1 MGHDLSDAETERWP
15 PSELAAHEAI
25 HKGGP
30 DVSKLAW
37 KSAFVLSAALLA
49 APICA
54 EPATAQTPKKGGIL
68 KFVVPDEPP
77 SYDGH
82 RETTFALA
90 HPFAP
95 FYSTLIRINPEDK
108 AAKEIICDLCT
119 EMAKPTDGGKTYT
132 FKIRQGVKFHD
143 GSALT
148 AKDVLASFQRI
159 VFPTQGVSSARKEQ
173 FSMVESITAPDD
185 QTVVFKLK
193 HPSGAFIP
201 ALAGPFNWIYS
212 KAILD
217 KDQHWYEKNVMGS
230 GPFIFETHQA
240 GAVVKGKRNPNYYH
254 AGKPY
259 LDGFEAIFAKTQTL
273 RVQAIRGD
281 QAAAEFRG
289 FPPKSRDDLV
299 AALGKDITVQES
311 DWNCVLLVTPNS
323 KRKPFDDARVRRA
336 LTLAVDRWGGSKD
349 LSKIAI
355 VKAVGGVVFPG
366 HPLAAKKEEL
376 EKLAGYWPDINKSR
390 AEAKRLLKEAGVP
403 DLKFTLHNR
412 GVDQPYTIVGTWLI
426 DQWKQVGITVEQ
438 KVEPTGPFYASLNAG
453 NFDVTTDFNCQ
464 AVVNPLSDTSKF
476 LPTDGAQY
484 GKFEDAE
491 LVKLYQAMN
500 QTGDEAE
507 QRRLMR
513 AYEKRVLDEQAYNHI
528 TLWWY
533 RIIPHRSYMKGW
545 NITPSHYLNQDLSVV
560 WIDK

>member
-1 MGHDLSDAETERWP
+1 MGGRTVKSSCWKSTLPLLAG
-15 PSELAAHEAI
+15 LAAL
-25 HKGGP
+25 GVWSLP
-30 DVSKLAW
+30 
-37 KSAFVLSAALLA
+37 
-49 APICA
+49 A
-54 EPATAQTPKKGGIL
+54 EAQTPKKGGIL

-77 SYDGH
+77 SSDGH

-90 HPFAP
+90 HPWAP
-95 FYSTLIRINPEDK
+95 FYSLLIRIDPEDK
-108 AAKEIICDLCT
+108 AAQAIVCDLCT
-119 EMAKPTDGGKTYT
+119 EMPKPTDGGKTYT
-132 FKIRQGVKFHD
+132 FKIRPGVKFHD

-148 AKDVLASFQRI
+148 AKDVQASFQRI
-159 VFPTQGVSSARKEQ
+159 VFPQQGVSSARKAQ
-173 FSMVESITAPDD
+173 FTMVESITAPDD

-201 ALAGPFNWIYS
+201 AVANPFNWIYA

-217 KDQHWYEKNVMGS
+217 KDQHWFEKNVMGS
-230 GPFIFETHQA
+230 GPFIFETHEA
-240 GAVVKGKRNPNYYH
+240 GAVVKGKRNPNYH
-254 AGKPY
+254 FAGKPY

-323 KRKPFDDARVRRA
+323 KKKPFDDARVRRA

-390 AEAKRLLKEAGVP
+390 AEAKKLLKEAGVP
-403 DLKFTLHNR
+403 DLKFTLSNR

-426 DQWKQVGITVEQ
+426 DQWKQVGVTVEQ
-438 KVEPTGPFYASLNAG
+438 KVEATGPFYASLNAG

-484 GKFEDAE
+484 GKFEDPE
-491 LVKLYQAMN
+491 LIKLYEAMN
-500 QTGDEAE
+500 KTGDEAE
-507 QRRLMR
+507 QKKLMR
-513 AYEKRVLDEQAYNHI
+513 AYEKRVLDDQAYNHI

-533 RIIPHRSYMKGW
+533 RIIPHRTYMKGW